1 MYLLNHFF
9 YQSTMKYVY
18 IILFIHVGSLAYE
31 SLKNAL
37 AKQTW
42 VKAIK
47 EDFCKFYSIR
57 NVR

>member
-1 MYLLNHFF
+1 MCLLRSLF
-9 YQSTMKYVY
+9 YQSALKYVY

-31 SLKNAL
+31 ALKNAR
-37 AKQTW
+37 ANQTR

>member
-1 MYLLNHFF
+1 
-9 YQSTMKYVY
+9 MKYVY

-31 SLKNAL
+31 ALKNAR